1 MGVRT
6 QESASGP
13 SEGAPLLPLWHICI
27 LPEIDKRTFLWSPSR
42 GSRLLNASPMNPP
55 APFATLSDHTLPVTD
70 ICIGLGPFPQ
80 CRILTASLDSTVKVR
95 VSLVA
100 RAAK

>member
-1 MGVRT
+1 M
-6 QESASGP
+6 
-13 SEGAPLLPLWHICI
+13 LPLAKSESLSFW
-27 LPEIDKRTFLWSPSR
+27 ETDKRTLRLP
-42 GSRLLNASPMNPP
+42 RLLNASPMNPP

-80 CRILTASLDSTVKVR
+80 CRIITASLDSTVKVR
-95 VSLVA
+95 VSVVA